1 MLKFLLDANI
11 SYETANFLN
20 SLGYDT
26 KTVVQFGLAEAEDI
40 EIVNTAIREKRIIIT
55 LDSDFGEIF
64 YFSSKEKF
72 WIIVLKLK
80 KQTVESVNKTL
91 GWFLKTKILEKK
103 KFQNT
108 LMIIESS
115 RVRVRQKKF
124 RDY

>member
-26 KTVVQFGLAEAEDI
+26 KTVAQFGLAEAEDI
-40 EIVNTAIREKRIIIT
+40 EIVNRAIREKRIIIT
-55 LDSDFGEIF
+55 LDLDFGEIF

-72 WIIVLKLK
+72 RVIVLRLRN
-80 KQTVESVNKTL
+80 QTVESVNKAL
-91 GWFLKTKILEKK
+91 DWFLKTKILEKK

-108 LMIIESS
+108 LMIVESG
-115 RVRVRQKKF
+115 RIKVRKKKF
-124 RDY
+124 